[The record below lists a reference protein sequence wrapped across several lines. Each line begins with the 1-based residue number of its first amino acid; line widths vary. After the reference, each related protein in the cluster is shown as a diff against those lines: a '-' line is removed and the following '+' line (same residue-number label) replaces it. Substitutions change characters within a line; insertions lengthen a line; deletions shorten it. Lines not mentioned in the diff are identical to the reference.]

1 MTDHTVPVL
10 AVDGPGGSGKGT
22 VCRAVTEA
30 MGWHL
35 LDSGAIYRALAV
47 AAHHRGVD
55 ESDPERLAAVGREL
69 DVVFEPTAEGDVRV
83 LVDGEDVTVALRS
96 ETTGDLASRVAAV
109 PAARDAL
116 LQRQR
121 DFRKAPG
128 LVADGRDM
136 GTVVFPDATAKVF
149 LTASAEERAH
159 RRHKQL
165 KEQGVDVSLASL
177 LEDIAIRDERDRNR
191 EIAPLV
197 AAADAE
203 ELDTTGLSIDEVVA
217 RVLKLLR
224 NKLS

>member
-1 MTDHTVPVL
+1 MTDATIPVL

-47 AAHHRGVD
+47 AAGNRGID
-55 ESDPERLAAVGREL
+55 AAQPDRLAEVARAL
-69 DVVFEPTAEGDVRV
+69 DVVFEPIPGGDVRV
-83 LVDGEDVTVALRS
+83 LVDGDDVTLDLRS

-109 PAARDAL
+109 PEARDAL

-121 DFRKAPG
+121 DFRKPPG

-136 GTVVFPDATAKVF
+136 GTVVFPDATVKVF
-149 LTASAEERAH
+149 LTASAEERAR

-165 KEQGVDVSLASL
+165 KDQGVDVSLASL
-177 LEDIAIRDERDRNR
+177 LDEIAVRDQRDRNR
-191 EIAPLV
+191 EVAPLLP
-197 AAADAE
+197 AADAE
-203 ELDTTGLSIDEVVA
+203 ELDTTGVPVEVVVE

-224 NKLS
+224 NKPS

>member
-1 MTDHTVPVL
+1 MTNATIPVL

-47 AAHHRGVD
+47 AARNRGVD
-55 ESDPERLAAVGREL
+55 AAQSERLAEVARNL
-69 DVVFEPTAEGDVRV
+69 DVVFEPVPEGDVRV
-83 LVDGEDVTVALRS
+83 LVDGDDVTLDLRS

-121 DFRKAPG
+121 DFRKPPG

-136 GTVVFPDATAKVF
+136 GTVVFPDATVKVF
-149 LTASAEERAH
+149 LTASGDERAR

-165 KEQGVDVSLASL
+165 KDQGVDVSLASL
-177 LEDIAIRDERDRNR
+177 LDEIAVRDQRDRNR
-191 EIAPLV
+191 EVAPLV
-197 AAADAE
+197 PAADAE
-203 ELDTTGLSIDEVVA
+203 ELDTTGVPVEDVVE
-217 RVLKLLR
+217 RVLKLLQ

>member
-1 MTDHTVPVL
+1 MTSTMIPVL

-22 VCRAVTEA
+22 VCRAVTDA

-47 AAHHRGVD
+47 AARNRGVD
-55 ESDPERLAAVGREL
+55 ADQPDRLADVARSL
-69 DVVFEPTAEGDVRV
+69 NVVFEPVPDGDVRV
-83 LVDGEDVTVALRS
+83 LVDGDDVTLDLRS

-121 DFRKAPG
+121 DFRKRPG

-136 GTVVFPDATAKVF
+136 GTVVFPDATVKVF
-149 LTASAEERAH
+149 LTASAEERAR

-165 KEQGVDVSLASL
+165 KDQGVDVTLASL
-177 LEDIAIRDERDRNR
+177 LDEIAVRDQRDRNR
-191 EIAPLV
+191 EVAPL
-197 AAADAE
+197 APAADAE
-203 ELDTTGLSIDEVVA
+203 ELDTTGVPVEDVVQ

>member
-1 MTDHTVPVL
+1 MTNATIPVL

-47 AAHHRGVD
+47 AARNRGVD
-55 ESDPERLAAVGREL
+55 AAQSERLAEVARNL
-69 DVVFEPTAEGDVRV
+69 DVVFEPVPEGDVRV
-83 LVDGEDVTVALRS
+83 LVDGDDVTLDLRS

-121 DFRKAPG
+121 DFRKPPG

-136 GTVVFPDATAKVF
+136 GTVVFPDATVKVF
-149 LTASAEERAH
+149 LTASGDERAR

-165 KEQGVDVSLASL
+165 KDQGVDVSLVSL
-177 LEDIAIRDERDRNR
+177 LDEIAVRDQRDRNR
-191 EIAPLV
+191 EVAPLV
-197 AAADAE
+197 PAADAE
-203 ELDTTGLSIDEVVA
+203 ELDTTGVPVEDVVE
-217 RVLKLLR
+217 RVLKLLQ

>member
-1 MTDHTVPVL
+1 MTSTMIPVL

-22 VCRAVTEA
+22 VCRAVTDA

-47 AAHHRGVD
+47 AARNRGVD
-55 ESDPERLAAVGREL
+55 ADQPDRLADVARSL
-69 DVVFEPTAEGDVRV
+69 NVVFEPVPDGDVRV
-83 LVDGEDVTVALRS
+83 LVDGDDVTLDLRS

-121 DFRKAPG
+121 DFRKRPG

-136 GTVVFPDATAKVF
+136 GTVVFPDATVKVF
-149 LTASAEERAH
+149 LTASAEERAR

-165 KEQGVDVSLASL
+165 KDQGVDVTLASL
-177 LEDIAIRDERDRNR
+177 LDEIAVRDQRDRNR
-191 EIAPLV
+191 EVAPLV
-197 AAADAE
+197 PAADAE
-203 ELDTTGLSIDEVVA
+203 ELDTTGVPVEDVVQ